1 MPDPHRSL
9 PSSQSTRLYKII
21 AAGHREELGLAPFR
35 SVARVPS
42 ASLTGAPK
50 SRSFLVSVEFDRYSR
65 AGSIY
70 SVVYYLFF
78 VEIDLDFVREPCVFV
93 KRNAIKST
101 RPIGD

>member
-21 AAGHREELGLAPFR
+21 AADASGHREELGLASFR

-70 SVVYYLFF
+70 SVVY
-78 VEIDLDFVREPCVFV
+78 
-93 KRNAIKST
+93 
-101 RPIGD
+101 